1 MSRPQA
7 AQRTVVVGMSG
18 GVDSSV
24 AAHRVLS
31 TGAKVVGVSL
41 RLLTEGAN
49 ESHDA
54 GIAAAARVAS
64 ELGIEHHV
72 IDATRFFDSNV
83 LQYVADE
90 YASGLTPNPCTRCN
104 EEVKFA
110 LLVNFADEIG
120 ADKVVT
126 GHYARILNE
135 GESDWIGRAIDREKD
150 QSYFLYRLG
159 SKVLARLEFPLG
171 ECSKEDVRQEA
182 EEIGIHVAR
191 RPESQDVCFALDG
204 DVAGFV
210 AGRHPSVT
218 QPGPIVLDGEVV
230 GTHKGIGRYT
240 VGQRKGLGIGGE
252 GPYYVIKI
260 DALDASVHVRRGS
273 DVSHNTVRT
282 ENVVWRWEVDSV
294 DCLIQV
300 RHRME
305 PVEAHVTVV
314 DGVMQVSS
322 EVGIFAPAPGQSVV
336 CYIGDRVIGGGEMCP
351 L

>member
-1 MSRPQA
+1 MSKSQA
-7 AQRTVVVGMSG
+7 AQQTAVVGMSG

-24 AAHRVLS
+24 AAHRVLR
-31 TGAKVVGVSL
+31 TGAKVAGVSL
-41 RLLTEGAN
+41 RLLAEGAN

-54 GIAAAARVAS
+54 GIVAAARVAS

-72 IDATRFFDSNV
+72 IDATEPFDSNV

-104 EEVKFA
+104 NEVKFA
-110 LLVNFADEIG
+110 LLASFADEIG
-120 ADKVVT
+120 AETVVT
-126 GHYARILNE
+126 GHYARILTEEENN
-135 GESDWIGRAIDREKD
+135 WIERASDREKD

-159 SKVLARLEFPLG
+159 SEVLARLEFPLG

-182 EEIGIHVAR
+182 ESIGIHVAR

-204 DVAGFV
+204 DIAGFV
-210 AGRHPSVT
+210 AGRHPLLT
-218 QPGPIVLDGEVV
+218 QSGPIVLDGEVV
-230 GTHKGIGRYT
+230 GTHEGIGRYT

-252 GPYYVIKI
+252 GPYYVTRI

-273 DVSHNTVRT
+273 DESHSTVRA
-282 ENVVWRWEVDSV
+282 ENVVWRWETDSA

-305 PVEAHVTVV
+305 PVEAHATVA
-314 DGVMQVSS
+314 DGIMHVSS
-322 EVGIFAPAPGQSVV
+322 EVGISTPAPGQSVV
-336 CYIGDRVIGGGEMCP
+336 CYIGDRVIGGGEICP